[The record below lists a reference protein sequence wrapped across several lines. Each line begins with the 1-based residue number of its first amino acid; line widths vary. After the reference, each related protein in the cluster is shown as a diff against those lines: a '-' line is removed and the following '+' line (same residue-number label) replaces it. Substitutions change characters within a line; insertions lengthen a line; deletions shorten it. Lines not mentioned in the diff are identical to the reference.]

1 MNPLLAS
8 LLLTMTPIAELRGG
22 IPMGIA
28 HGFDPRW
35 FVPLA
40 IFVNSL
46 VYLPYRI
53 LLDRGLSRAKFIQ
66 VQVDKVRRK
75 GQKYIDRYG
84 FWGMVVFVGIPLPL
98 TGVYTGTLLSWIFN
112 LDFKKTY
119 LAMLL
124 GCVMAGGIVAGVTL
138 LTGFTLPKLHL

>member
-22 IPMGIA
+22 IPFGIA
-28 HGFDPRW
+28 QGFDPRW

-40 IFVNSL
+40 IFINSL

-53 LLDRGLSRAKFIQ
+53 LLDRGLSRANFIQ
-66 VQVDKVRRK
+66 AQVERVRKR

-84 FWGMVVFVGIPLPL
+84 FWGMVVFVGMPLPL

-138 LTGFTLPKLHL
+138 LTGFTLPRIRL